1 MIRNLAKLSGTALV
15 ADAFILIGCERFIG
29 NLRRELMVVVYIVV
43 NETTV
48 LSKHGLADV
57 QWFNPDS
64 FPLLIGTAVFAFEG
78 IGL

>member
-1 MIRNLAKLSGTALV
+1 
-15 ADAFILIGCERFIG
+15 
-29 NLRRELMVVVYIVV
+29 VVYIGI

-48 LSKHGLADV
+48 LAKHGLANV
-57 QWFNPDS
+57 MWFNRDS

>member
-1 MIRNLAKLSGTALV
+1 MWCTTELTA
-15 ADAFILIGCERFIG
+15 
-29 NLRRELMVVVYIVV
+29 VVYIGVQEV
-43 NETTV
+43 TV

-57 QWFNPDS
+57 VWFNKDS

>member
-1 MIRNLAKLSGTALV
+1 MHSSLLDVSQLEGVVRSI
-15 ADAFILIGCERFIG
+15 ADERRCVVIYIG
-29 NLRRELMVVVYIVV
+29 V

-48 LSKHGLADV
+48 LAKRGVADV
-57 QWFNPDS
+57 VMFNKES